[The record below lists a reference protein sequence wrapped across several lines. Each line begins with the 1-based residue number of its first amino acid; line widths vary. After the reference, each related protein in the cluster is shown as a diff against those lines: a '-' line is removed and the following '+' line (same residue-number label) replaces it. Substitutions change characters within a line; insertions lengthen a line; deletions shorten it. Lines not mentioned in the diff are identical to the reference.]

1 MLGKVQ
7 HSLLGLVQHTFSSN
21 TAPCFSAEWNTFLP
35 SVKSCDGGT
44 HPCVIAWQ
52 ETSFSLLSWWHGKE
66 NMWCWV
72 CGDLLGGP
80 LVVGHFQGAQI
91 HWCFARKVWIAAARR
106 RKCKTGTAGR
116 HEHKPL
122 RDLTS
127 LWQFCQDKKAGSW
140 LIPCTCLASS
150 MERGS
155 PPSMLCIFVPDV
167 LVASRKDAA
176 LFKRRKR
183 GWPSK
188 KGSCCALH
196 NYCNRSLQLLQSVSA
211 LEFKYSCCYN
221 IGVGRDRRTSLAHW
235 QRMDARAHPWS
246 TGKHGEIIKFSSPPL
261 GLWREAWLHWLE
273 ERSI

>member
-1 MLGKVQ
+1 MCHSMAGNLLFIAELVTWEREYVML
-7 HSLLGLVQHTFSSN
+7 SLGR
-21 TAPCFSAEWNTFLP
+21 
-35 SVKSCDGGT
+35 
-44 HPCVIAWQ
+44 
-52 ETSFSLLSWWHGKE
+52 WH
-66 NMWCWV
+66 
-72 CGDLLGGP
+72 LLGGP
-80 LVVGHFQGAQI
+80 LVVGPFQGAQI
-91 HWCFARKVWIAAARR
+91 HWWFARKVWIAAARR
-106 RKCKTGTAGR
+106 RKCKTGTGGR

-140 LIPCTCLASS
+140 LIPWTCLASS
-150 MERGS
+150 MEWGS

-183 GWPSK
+183 GWPSE

-196 NYCNRSLQLLQSVSA
+196 HYCNRSLQLLQSVSA